1 MQPPGFRGTTN
12 RAMSCNAVGV
22 CSIEVKSVSEG
33 SGSLSS
39 RRRRRCCWAPLSVS
53 AASWSVAAAA
63 AANKMANVAASLP
76 AVVSHSSCKG
86 GRSRSRFLVLSTPP
100 TPTTYVKPPNLSPP
114 SDVVDDDRL
123 RVFRDDGG
131 VVTSAS
137 DFDCYAT
144 SLGILSCISR

>member
-1 MQPPGFRGTTN
+1 MRGVGLYP
-12 RAMSCNAVGV
+12 AAVGP
-22 CSIEVKSVSEG
+22 
-33 SGSLSS
+33 
-39 RRRRRCCWAPLSVS
+39 PLSVS
-53 AASWSVAAAA
+53 AASWFVAAAA

-114 SDVVDDDRL
+114 PDVVVDDRL
-123 RVFRDDGG
+123 RVFRDDGGG